1 MTRILHTADTH
12 IGTRQYGLAERRA
25 DFSGALFQVV
35 ELACAEEV
43 RAVIHS
49 GDLFD
54 SRNPSTE
61 DLRDVLQ
68 ALLRLREAGIPFLAV
83 VGNHEQKRGVQ
94 WLDLFASLGVA
105 VHLGGEPSY
114 VDDIPIW
121 GLDYAGR
128 REVELPRREGGVLV
142 AHQMLDR
149 VDPVR
154 GELKFEGL
162 LRSGADLVLLGDYH
176 EHRSWW
182 EGGVLVTYPG
192 STERWRAS
200 ERGPRGCSIIDLKT
214 ERIERRNLQTRRFV
228 YIEED
233 EDPLRGLAARAQDL
247 EGAVVCVYLSDS
259 GHTAQEIEEEALRR
273 GALAVQLLERRAGL
287 LRGEEGIDVTIEVE
301 VADLDELLS
310 RELAQLRLS
319 PHARE
324 IDAIIRDERVPDS
337 NVDLEVTGVLE
348 GGA

>member
-12 IGTRQYGLAERRA
+12 IGTRQYGLAERRV
-25 DFSGALFQVV
+25 DFSQALFQVV

-68 ALLRLREAGIPFLAV
+68 ALLRLREAGVPFLAV

-94 WLDLFASLGVA
+94 WLDLFASLGLA
-105 VHLGGEPSY
+105 IHLGMEPY
-114 VDDIPIW
+114 DLEGIPIH

-128 REVELPRREGGVLV
+128 REVEPPKLEGGVLV
-142 AHQMLDR
+142 AHQLLDR

-154 GELKFEGL
+154 GELKFSHL
-162 LRSGADLVLLGDYH
+162 LESGTDLALLGDYH
-176 EHRSWW
+176 EHRSWF

-192 STERWRAS
+192 SAERWRAS
-200 ERGPRGCSIIDLKT
+200 ERGPRGVSIIDLESK
-214 ERIERRNLQTRRFV
+214 RLERRELRTRKFI

-233 EDPLRGLAARAQDL
+233 EDPLKGLAARDL
-247 EGAVVCVYLSDS
+247 KGAVVCVYLSDS
-259 GHTAQEIEEEALRR
+259 KYTPQEIEEEALRR
-273 GALAVQLLERRAGL
+273 GALAAQLLDRRAAPSLEG
-287 LRGEEGIDVTIEVE
+287 GEEEVKLE
-301 VADLDELLS
+301 LEPADLEEFLEG
-310 RELAQLRLS
+310 ELAKLDLS
-319 PHARE
+319 PLARKV
-324 IDAIIRDERVPDS
+324 DLIIRDEQIPDS
-337 NVDLEVTGVLE
+337 NVDSEVTAILE
-348 GGA
+348 ARDG